1 MMPKRTQFM
10 ISPMMVQFQSINSNF
25 NVRIVP
31 LEMIK
36 TANLVMFGFSQMMVK
51 DQTSLKE

>member
-10 ISPMMVQFQSINSNF
+10 ITPMMVQFQSINSNF